1 MDNLA
6 RRQITIPTAQQ
17 SESIQLRV
25 AAYCRVST
33 DSADQLN
40 SFAAQNTYYTTL
52 IANMPNWKLVDIYAD
67 SGIIGTSAAKRPDF
81 QRLLADC
88 RSGLIDKVLVKSISR
103 FARNTKECLEAVR
116 ELKALGISI
125 QFEEQHIDTK
135 TASSEMLTAVMASL
149 AQKESE
155 SISQNMKWAIQR
167 KMQDGTYLPPSTSF
181 GYQRQDGKLVIFE
194 PEAYYVRYIANSY
207 LNGRNTDEIASD
219 LVEQSRTDPILRT
232 REWTRRTIIQIL
244 ENEKLVG
251 DMLHQKTYGTDTL
264 PRKRIRNHGE
274 KERYFVS
281 ETHEGIL
288 DRATY
293 DAVRNLI
300 AERSANKPKQRM
312 RTSPFSGIM
321 ICGECGTPFRN
332 IGSHKKRYMIC
343 RTHADDKDACSIQ
356 QIPETELMDAFCRL
370 YYHLKQNDCGIL
382 SEILEELTIVK
393 ERQMLWNSDIIA
405 LNKEI
410 SDINTQSHTL
420 ALLNK
425 QGLVDSDIF
434 ISQTNQLAQQLRRAK
449 QRKNSIFAMEKDST
463 IERTRQILEIL
474 ETGPDFLDTFDEE
487 LLCELVEKVI
497 VDSNTRIRFRL
508 INGLEIPERI
518 ERTVR

>member
-6 RRQITIPTAQQ
+6 RRQITIPATQQ
-17 SESIQLRV
+17 SECIQLRV

-33 DSADQLN
+33 DSADQRN

-52 IANMPNWKLVDIYAD
+52 ISNMENWRLVDIYAD
-67 SGIIGTSAAKRPDF
+67 EGITGTSAAKRPDF
-81 QRLLADC
+81 QRLLTDC
-88 RSGLIDKVLVKSISR
+88 RNGLIDKVLVKSISR
-103 FARNTKECLEAVR
+103 FARNTKECLEVIR

-155 SISQNMKWAIQR
+155 SISQNMRWAIQR
-167 KMQDGTYLPPSTSF
+167 KMQDGTYLPSSTPF
-181 GYQRQDGKLVIFE
+181 GYRRNHEKLVVHE
-194 PEAYYVRYIANSY
+194 KEAYYVRHIASRY
-207 LNGRNTDEIASD
+207 LGGMNTDEIASE
-219 LVEQSRTDPILRT
+219 LVEQSRTEPVLRT

-251 DMLHQKTYGTDTL
+251 DTIHQKTYGTDTL

-281 ETHEGIL
+281 DTHEGIL

-293 DAVRNLI
+293 EAVRRLI
-300 AERSANKPKQRM
+300 GERSTGKTKPRVK
-312 RTSPFSGIM
+312 TSAFSGITV
-321 ICGECGTPFRN
+321 CGECGNQFRS
-332 IGSHKKRYMIC
+332 IGSHDKRYMIC
-343 RTHADDKDACSIQ
+343 RIHADDKDACGISQ
-356 QIPETELMDAFCRL
+356 VPEAELMDAFCHL
-370 YYHLKQNDCGIL
+370 HYNLKQNDCGIL
-382 SEILEELTIVK
+382 SEMLEELTIVK

-410 SDINTQSHTL
+410 SDINDQSHTL
-420 ALLNK
+420 SLLNR
-425 QGLVDSDIF
+425 QGLVDSDVF
-434 ISQTNQLAQQLRRAK
+434 ISQSNQLAQQLHRAK
-449 QRKNSIFAMEKDST
+449 QEKNRIFAMEKDST
-463 IERTRQILEIL
+463 IEKTRQILEIL

-508 INGLEIPERI
+508 INGLELPERI